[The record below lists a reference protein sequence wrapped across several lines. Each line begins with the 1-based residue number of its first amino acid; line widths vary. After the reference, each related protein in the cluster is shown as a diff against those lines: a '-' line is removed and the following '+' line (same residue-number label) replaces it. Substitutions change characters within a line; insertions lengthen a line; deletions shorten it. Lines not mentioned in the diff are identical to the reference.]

1 MKNTY
6 KLKITYPKI
15 LSLHQITSLVK
26 SVHGVHIQG
35 INLVSTER
43 DVVGILTLES
53 PDQVRFNSVVS
64 LIRSWNEITVDVNEF

>member
-1 MKNTY
+1 MENTY

-15 LSLHQITSLVK
+15 LSLHSITSLVK

-43 DVVGILTLES
+43 DVVGILILETS
-53 PDQVRFNSVVS
+53 DKFKFYSVVN
-64 LIRSWNEITVDVNEF
+64 LIRSWNEITVDLQES